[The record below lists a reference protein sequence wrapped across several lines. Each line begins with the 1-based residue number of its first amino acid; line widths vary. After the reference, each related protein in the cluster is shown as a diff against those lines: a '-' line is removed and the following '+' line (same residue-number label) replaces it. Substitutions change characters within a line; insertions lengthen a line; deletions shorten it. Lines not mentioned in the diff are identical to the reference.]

1 MEKGYEVM
9 KQLVESGDFEALS
22 SKEDLEK
29 VLLEHGCSKEEI
41 EEVLSGFGGFPL
53 DDEDL
58 AAITGGFSSSTS
70 YHFDIAHPFH
80 V

>member
-41 EEVLSGFGGFPL
+41 EEILSEFGGFPL

-58 AAITGGFSSSTS
+58 AAITGGISTKVPVIA
-70 YHFDIAHPFH
+70 DITKPFH